1 VLPSAATGRSAG
13 RSCRRARDETG
24 VASSG
29 GQRLAASWI
38 VVAGLLAAGHA
49 LRLLVGVGADPQAAL
64 AIFAGLLCGA
74 LAADAVT
81 GLVHWA
87 CDTWG
92 SDRTRWLGA
101 ALIRDFRIHH
111 RDPDAMLAHDWV
123 SVNAAPGAAACVG
136 LGLLALPAWH
146 PELAAR
152 PFAYSAMLAL
162 LVFGGA
168 ANQLHQWAHAPR
180 VPRWVRGLQQGGVLL
195 SPRRHAR
202 HHAAEHTAA
211 YCISTGWLNPLLDGV
226 GAWRTLERVIETL
239 TGVAPRSESA
249 RTEPL

>member
-1 VLPSAATGRSAG
+1 MLQSVATGRSAG
-13 RSCRRARDETG
+13 RSCSRPRDRAG
-24 VASSG
+24 AASSG
-29 GQRLAASWI
+29 THRLAASLI
-38 VVAGLLAAGHA
+38 VLAVLLAVGHAARLFVVAG
-49 LRLLVGVGADPQAAL
+49 PEAAL
-64 AIFAGLLCGA
+64 AVVAGLLCGA

-92 SDRTRWLGA
+92 SDRTPWLGP
-101 ALIRDFRIHH
+101 ALVRDFRIHH

-123 SVNAAPGAAACVG
+123 SVNAAPGVAAFAG
-136 LGLLALPAWH
+136 LALLALPALQ

-152 PFAYSAMLAL
+152 PFAHAAMLAL

-180 VPRWVRGLQQGGVLL
+180 VPRWVRALQQGGVLL

-202 HHAAEHTAA
+202 HHAAQHTAA

-226 GAWRTLERVIETL
+226 GAWRALERVVETL
-239 TGVAPRSESA
+239 TGVAPRAESA
-249 RTEPL
+249 RNEPL

>member
-1 VLPSAATGRSAG
+1 ML
-13 RSCRRARDETG
+13 
-24 VASSG
+24 
-29 GQRLAASWI
+29 
-38 VVAGLLAAGHA
+38 AGLLAAGHA
-49 LRLLVGVGADPQAAL
+49 ARLLAVAGPEAAL
-64 AIFAGLLCGA
+64 AVLAGLLCGA
-74 LAADAVT
+74 LAADAAT

-92 SDRTRWLGA
+92 SDRTPFLGT

-123 SVNAAPGAAACVG
+123 SVNAAPGVAACAG
-136 LGLLALPAWH
+136 LGLLALPALQ

-152 PFAYSAMLAL
+152 PFAYAAMLAL

-180 VPRWVRGLQQGGVLL
+180 VPRWVRALQRGGVLL
-195 SPRRHAR
+195 SARRHAR
-202 HHAAEHTAA
+202 HHAAQHTAA

-226 GAWRTLERVIETL
+226 GAWRVLERVIETL

-249 RTEPL
+249 RNEPL

>member
-1 VLPSAATGRSAG
+1 
-13 RSCRRARDETG
+13 
-24 VASSG
+24 
-29 GQRLAASWI
+29 
-38 VVAGLLAAGHA
+38 
-49 LRLLVGVGADPQAAL
+49 
-64 AIFAGLLCGA
+64 
-74 LAADAVT
+74 VT

-92 SDRTRWLGA
+92 SDRTPWLGP

-123 SVNAAPGAAACVG
+123 SVNATPGAAAVAG
-136 LGLLALPAWH
+136 LGLLTLPALQ

-152 PFAYSAMLAL
+152 PFAYAAMLAL

-180 VPRWVRGLQQGGVLL
+180 APRWVRVLQRGGVLL

-202 HHAAEHTAA
+202 HHAAQHTAA

-226 GAWRTLERVIETL
+226 GAWRALEHVVETF
-239 TGVAPRSESA
+239 TAVPPRSESA
-249 RTEPL
+249 RNEPL